1 MTHEST
7 LVLPVAVE
15 LDKAVFAPAAE
26 APAPVLPGPPPDSE
40 QVRALEAVF
49 AAKDKE
55 STTVAGLLGFYT
67 GAMVLHDL
75 AVDTFT
81 EPAGEVELEEKPK
94 EKDEPETL

>member
-26 APAPVLPGPPPDSE
+26 APAPLLRGTPPDVE

-49 AAKDKE
+49 AAKERE
-55 STTVAGLLGFYT
+55 STTVAGLLGLWT
-67 GAMVLHDL
+67 GTMILHDL
-75 AVDTFT
+75 AVETFT
-81 EPAGEVELEEKPK
+81 EPAGEVEDEEKPK
-94 EKDEPETL
+94 KKDEPETL

>member
-7 LVLPVAVE
+7 LVLPVAVQ
-15 LDKAVFAPAAE
+15 LDKAVFAPSTE
-26 APAPVLPGPPPDSE
+26 APAPILPEVPRDAE

-49 AAKDKE
+49 TAKDAE
-55 STTVAGLLGFYT
+55 SATVAGLLGVWT

-81 EPAGEVELEEKPK
+81 EPAGEVEADENPQD
-94 EKDEPETL
+94 KDEPEVP